1 MANDIR
7 ENYMPK
13 AAIPGF
19 DQALAQIR
27 AGSVDGAMHQLKSL
41 ISSYGDHQT
50 GEIRSLLCQLEIHTG
65 KFRQALRQAKELSG
79 EFPERT
85 YYTVLEAQ
93 CLYLLEKNAS
103 ALKKIRSIHEIHDAY
118 ENYAIVYS
126 AILNL
131 NGMKSKTVDPFR
143 EALKQWKERD
153 MESMEPVDRQF
164 GLVAGCDILG
174 YEIDDDYRDQA
185 EKDLKDYMQDLS
197 HAENLNEK
205 ASANLARHISDLSK
219 PAAQKEWSRKLLKEL
234 ADFISENG
242 LLSDHPETMNEVY
255 FSIEYHEM
263 DEDPKALIAL
273 KECFQAFND
282 IDTHKRSSHYDDH
295 DQFMDQIDL
304 YSYQWIYAELCKEH
318 LEDISYVN
326 RQYPLFS
333 NAVNHYL
340 NEADA
345 IEETQKNCI
354 KELVTLTGLSEKR
367 ITNDLK
373 EQYEKL
379 IHMDPEKLKEEMN

>member
-1 MANDIR
+1 MTDDIR
-7 ENYMPK
+7 KNYMPE

-41 ISSYGDHQT
+41 ISSYGDHKT
-50 GEIRSLLCQLEIHTG
+50 GEIRSVLCQLEIHTG
-65 KFRQALRQAKELSG
+65 KFRQALRLAEELSG

-131 NGMKSKTVDPFR
+131 NGMKSKTVEPFR

-153 MESMEPVDRQF
+153 PESMEPVDRQY

-174 YEIDDDYRDQA
+174 YEIDDDYKDQA
-185 EKDLKDYMQDLS
+185 EKDLKEYLHDLDQV
-197 HAENLNEK
+197 ETLNEK
-205 ASANLARHISDLSK
+205 ASENLAKHISDLSS
-219 PAAQKEWSRKLLKEL
+219 PASSKDWSRKLLKEL
-234 ADFISENG
+234 ADFIGKKG

-282 IDTHKRSSHYDDH
+282 IDTHQQSSRYDEH
-295 DQFMDQIDL
+295 DRFMDQVDL

-318 LEDISYVN
+318 LEDIAYVN
-326 RQYPLFS
+326 RQYPLYHD
-333 NAVNHYL
+333 AVNHYL
-340 NEADA
+340 NETDE
-345 IEETQKNCI
+345 IEKTQKNSV
-354 KELVTLTGLSEKR
+354 KELVSLTGLGEKR
-367 ITNDLK
+367 INDDLK
-373 EQYEKL
+373 DQYDRL